1 MTLIGSQ
8 SLKNIDFNVYYSGPL
23 VNSGEI
29 DEFPFRGSGIECY
42 YMMIRC
48 KTKTVNDLKKKIME
62 GLNLNPVFYDIKIIY
77 RYRQEVLHEW
87 INYGY
92 MVIKE
97 DNHVKIMFNR
107 IQKMPQVNAAE
118 LYVSSELLAEVDTEE
133 VQQTT
138 TSLQFTAVD
147 DGCLTMRGYTM
158 RSYML
163 SSQEHAA
170 NTGETLQPQETH
182 LGEEDENEDHAV
194 NNAENIAYYMDEYE
208 ERIERGD
215 FDRDVDDHELV
226 PNFEEEN
233 MEYHDEGDANDDI
246 GVHHDTN
253 MTTTYT
259 PPSESFYANTWEHM
273 GRWDAF

>member
-1 MTLIGSQ
+1 
-8 SLKNIDFNVYYSGPL
+8 
-23 VNSGEI
+23 
-29 DEFPFRGSGIECY
+29 
-42 YMMIRC
+42 
-48 KTKTVNDLKKKIME
+48 
-62 GLNLNPVFYDIKIIY
+62 
-77 RYRQEVLHEW
+77 
-87 INYGY
+87 
-92 MVIKE
+92 
-97 DNHVKIMFNR
+97 
-107 IQKMPQVNAAE
+107 MPQVNAAE
-118 LYVSSELLAEVDTEE
+118 LYVSSELLVEVDTEE
-133 VQQTT
+133 VQQTI

-147 DGCLTMRGYTM
+147 DGCPTMRGYTM
-158 RSYML
+158 GSYML

-253 MTTTYT
+253 MTATYT

>member
-77 RYRQEVLHEW
+77 RYPQEVLHEW

-107 IQKMPQVNAAE
+107 IQKMP
-118 LYVSSELLAEVDTEE
+118 
-133 VQQTT
+133 
-138 TSLQFTAVD
+138 
-147 DGCLTMRGYTM
+147 
-158 RSYML
+158 
-163 SSQEHAA
+163 
-170 NTGETLQPQETH
+170 
-182 LGEEDENEDHAV
+182 
-194 NNAENIAYYMDEYE
+194 
-208 ERIERGD
+208 
-215 FDRDVDDHELV
+215 
-226 PNFEEEN
+226 
-233 MEYHDEGDANDDI
+233 
-246 GVHHDTN
+246 
-253 MTTTYT
+253 
-259 PPSESFYANTWEHM
+259 
-273 GRWDAF
+273 